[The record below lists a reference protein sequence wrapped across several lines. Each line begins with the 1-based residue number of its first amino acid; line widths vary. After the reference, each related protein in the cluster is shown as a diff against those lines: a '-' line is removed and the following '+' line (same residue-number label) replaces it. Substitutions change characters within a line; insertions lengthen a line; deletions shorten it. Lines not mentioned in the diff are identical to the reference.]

1 MKPGVF
7 TQLYI
12 HIIFSPKYHD
22 RLLRRE
28 IRSEV
33 FSYISGIITN
43 KGHKSIIVNGVID
56 HVHILIGLNPKE
68 SISDIVGT
76 IKRDSSTF
84 INDKKMFLGKF
95 HWQEGYGAFSHSRS
109 QLNAVYKY
117 IQNQEEHHKKK
128 TFKEEYM
135 ELLSK
140 LEVQYEERYLFE
152 FFENVENE

>member
-7 TQLYI
+7 TQMYI
-12 HIIFSPKYHD
+12 HIIFAPKYRE
-22 RLLRRE
+22 RLLKEE

-56 HVHILIGLNPKE
+56 HVHILFGLNPKE
-68 SISDIVGT
+68 SISDIVGS

-84 INDKKMFLGKF
+84 INDKKMFNGKF
-95 HWQEGYGAFSHSRS
+95 HWQDGYGAFTYSRS

-117 IQNQEEHHKKK
+117 ILNQEVHHKKR
-128 TFKEEYM
+128 TFREEYM

-140 LEVQYEERYLFE
+140 FEVPYDKRFLFD
-152 FFENVENE
+152 FFEDVEIE